1 MPETLAIRDYGSADR
16 ATVIALWRA
25 CNLVVAGANDP
36 EADIDF
42 CVGQPNSDI
51 LIGERDGVIVATAMV
66 GHDGHRGWIYYLAV
80 APARQGGGV
89 GRRMVQACE
98 AWLKARGAPKSQLM
112 IRETNVAVEAFYHR
126 LGYRTIPRL
135 VLQKVL

>member
-1 MPETLAIRDYGSADR
+1 MTELHLRPYRASDR
-16 ATVIALWRA
+16 AAVIKLWTD

-42 CVGQPNSDI
+42 CIGQPNADI
-51 LIGERDGVIVATAMV
+51 IVGEQDGALVATSMV

-80 APARQGGGV
+80 APSLQKSGL
-89 GRRMVQACE
+89 GRRMVQASE
-98 AWLKARGAPKSQLM
+98 DWLRAHGAPKSQLM

>member
-1 MPETLAIRDYGSADR
+1 MSEFIIRPYRGAERSA
-16 ATVIALWRA
+16 VIALWRV

-42 CVGQPNSDI
+42 CVGQPNADI
-51 LIGERDGVIVATAMV
+51 IVGKRDGALVATAMV
-66 GHDGHRGWIYYLAV
+66 GHDGHRGWIYCLAV
-80 APARQGGGV
+80 APDSQKSGL
-89 GRRMVQACE
+89 GRHMVQACE
-98 AWLKARGAPKSQLM
+98 DWLKAHGAPKSMLM